1 MVTNHNQSYSR
12 HAWMGSYH
20 SITNHKPD
28 RPSQNAT
35 AQSGAWEAR
44 QSYPRMHKSR
54 QAIPEYSA
62 NMHWIKEAVE
72 AQILRQAEQ
81 H

>member
-1 MVTNHNQSYSR
+1 
-12 HAWMGSYH
+12 MGTYH
-20 SITNHKPD
+20 RVTNHKPD
-28 RPSQNAT
+28 RSSQNAT

-54 QAIPEYSA
+54 QAIPGCSA

-72 AQILRQAEQ
+72 AQIPGQAEL